1 MRFLAFWGAV
11 ILIFA
16 ALVVWGTIGENKA
29 KDELRTM
36 QSELTELVHSTDGN
50 TMSIIEYKGEQ
61 MSVGYA
67 LELID
72 YCAQRTK

>member
-1 MRFLAFWGAV
+1 MKFWAFWSAV
-11 ILIFA
+11 ILVFA
-16 ALVVWGTIGENKA
+16 ALVVWSTIEENKA
-29 KDELRTM
+29 QDELRTM
-36 QSELTELVHSTDGN
+36 QSELTKLVYNTDGN

-67 LELID
+67 LELIE

>member
-1 MRFLAFWGAV
+1 MKFWSIWSAA

-16 ALVVWGTIGENKA
+16 ALVVWSTIEEDKVQ
-29 KDELRTM
+29 DELRTM
-36 QSELTELVHSTDGN
+36 QSELTELVYNTDGN

-67 LELID
+67 LELIA
-72 YCAQRTK
+72 YCAQQTK

>member
-1 MRFLAFWGAV
+1 MKFWAFWGAV
-11 ILIFA
+11 ILLFT
-16 ALVVWGTIGENKA
+16 ALVVWGTIEENKVQ
-29 KDELRTM
+29 DELRTM
-36 QSELTELVHSTDGN
+36 QNELHELVHNTDGN

-67 LELID
+67 LELIA